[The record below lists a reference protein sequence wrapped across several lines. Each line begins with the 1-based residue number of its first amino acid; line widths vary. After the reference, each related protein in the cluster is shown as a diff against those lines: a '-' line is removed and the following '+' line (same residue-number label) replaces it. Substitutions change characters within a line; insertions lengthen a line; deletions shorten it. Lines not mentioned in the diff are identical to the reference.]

1 MTAPFGKQIDSVTIS
16 GSNLIKR
23 GETNMKSALFNRV
36 ALITVVSTSIMLTGI
51 TQASAQTIVKTK
63 VKTPAT
69 RVSKVQREAIESI
82 IRDYLLSNPSII
94 REATQALQVQEE
106 KERQQLAAANLKT
119 LEADIY
125 SDPDSPV
132 GGNAKGDVTVVV
144 FFDYN
149 CGYCKTTV
157 PALEG
162 LLEKDPSIR
171 LVYKEF
177 PILGPQSQTSA
188 LAALA
193 AARQGKY
200 TEFHQALMLS
210 EGGGENVIKDIS
222 DRLGLDFAVLQK
234 DMGDPKLQAALDRN
248 IRVAIRVASTLG
260 INGTPGYIVGS
271 QIIPGAIDIASLE
284 MLIAGERAK
293 KETAI
298 PTGELAGA
306 LK

>member
-193 AARQGKY
+193 K
-200 TEFHQALMLS
+200 M
-210 EGGGENVIKDIS
+210 
-222 DRLGLDFAVLQK
+222 
-234 DMGDPKLQAALDRN
+234 
-248 IRVAIRVASTLG
+248 
-260 INGTPGYIVGS
+260 
-271 QIIPGAIDIASLE
+271 
-284 MLIAGERAK
+284 
-293 KETAI
+293 
-298 PTGELAGA
+298 
-306 LK
+306 